1 MTNFLLIWLLILFPM
16 LALSASVE
24 KNCNYKYYPKLDSS
38 VADELHVIKQ
48 NYYRYGN
55 ELKILADARIKE
67 IKETSLDVNE
77 ANDESI

>member
-1 MTNFLLIWLLILFPM
+1 MTNFSLILLLILFPM
-16 LALSASVE
+16 LALSVSVE
-24 KNCNYKYYPKLDSS
+24 KNCNYTYYPKLDSS

-67 IKETSLDVNE
+67 IKETTLNI
-77 ANDESI
+77 NDTDDKSI